1 MGCPMAVGRS
11 NQQGIYN
18 WQQGLENRAVQRMLH
33 SGTIHTKLTINEPGD
48 RYEQEADQL
57 AVR

>member
-1 MGCPMAVGRS
+1 MAVGRS